1 MTGNKVE
8 QVAQFWH
15 VLQYSID
22 AIVMATSPTRV
33 QTVYMINYFG
43 LDFDRIKKN
52 IFLYINNYIMLLV
65 IVQIKEN
72 AWNSLYCSSLSLA
85 NLRGQ
90 PHASGLLALH
100 CACAF
105 LLVLLVLVGR

>member
-22 AIVMATSPTRV
+22 AIVTPTSPTRV
-33 QTVYMINYFG
+33 QPTTLLSFRQTVYMINYFG

-72 AWNSLYCSSLSLA
+72 AWNSCVV
-85 NLRGQ
+85 
-90 PHASGLLALH
+90 PP
-100 CACAF
+100 F
-105 LLVLLVLVGR
+105 V